1 MGLGLIL
8 RFFVSDA
15 SDSGIGRTPTFL
27 FILQFVLSILL
38 ILMLISG
45 ELHKPTA
52 ILMCFPLLMSRV
64 GRGAIILMIAL
75 PITNFLEAWT
85 VIIMLACAFVGILN
99 MSLGWRD
106 GVVELKFAEEGVPER
121 GAAASSGPSSNQ
133 NYPSP
138 PKYEMQPVP
147 Q

>member
-1 MGLGLIL
+1 
-8 RFFVSDA
+8 
-15 SDSGIGRTPTFL
+15 
-27 FILQFVLSILL
+27 
-38 ILMLISG
+38 MLISG

-85 VIIMLACAFVGILN
+85 AIIAILCAAIGILN

-106 GVVELKFAEEGVPER
+106 GVVELKYAEEGVPER
-121 GAAASSGPSSNQ
+121 GTFVNNPNQ
-133 NYPSP
+133 LNKNPTP
-138 PKYEMQPVP
+138 PKHAGMQPLP
-147 Q
+147 QASPGPAAMQTPQQM